1 MKKLI
6 IALGV
11 TAVAVGVQ
19 AATFQWAN
27 SAPIAVHDSVD
38 ATHEYGVD
46 ITSGTLYL
54 IDAKTVAQAT
64 FLANAFAADNMATYV
79 AGVAYNTATLS
90 KADKFGSQ
98 TYPGGSISSGK
109 AKWTPD
115 SEAYPDDSFQNFY
128 QAMIVKDGDAE
139 YLYISELKENVK
151 VSGTGNSNI
160 TFTNDGSLKAT
171 FDASEG
177 FKSSG
182 WYTAVPE
189 PTSGLLLLLGVAGLA
204 LRRRRA

>member
-1 MKKLI
+1 M
-6 IALGV
+6 IALG
-11 TAVAVGVQ
+11 AVALAAGVQ
-19 AATFQWAN
+19 AATFVWAN
-27 SAPIAVHDSVD
+27 GTAIAAHDSVD
-38 ATHEYGVD
+38 ATHQYGVD

-54 IDAKTVAQAT
+54 IDAKKVAQAT
-64 FLANAFAADNMATYV
+64 FFANAFDAADMNAYV
-79 AGVAYNTATLS
+79 SSVAYNSATLS
-90 KADKFGSQ
+90 TATKFASQ
-98 TYPGGSISSGK
+98 TYAGGSISSGK

-115 SEAYPDDSFQNFY
+115 STAYPDESYQNFY

-139 YLYISELKENVK
+139 YLYISELKENIK
-151 VSGTGNSNI
+151 VSATGNSNI
-160 TFTNDGSLKAT
+160 SFGNDGSLKAT

-177 FKSSG
+177 FKGSG

>member
-1 MKKLI
+1 MKKLM
-6 IALGV
+6 IALG
-11 TAVAVGVQ
+11 AVALAAGVQ

-27 SAPIAVHDSVD
+27 SAAVAAHDSVD
-38 ATHEYGVD
+38 ATHQYGVD

-54 IDAKTVAQAT
+54 IDANKVAQSA
-64 FLANAFAADNMATYV
+64 FFANAFAADNMASYV
-79 AGVAYNTATLS
+79 SSVAYNSATLS
-90 KADKFGSQ
+90 TATKFASQ

-115 SEAYPDDSFQNFY
+115 SEAYPVDSYQNFY
-128 QAMIVKDGDAE
+128 QAMIVKEGDAE

-177 FKSSG
+177 FKGSG